1 MRRRDKEG
9 PVDDFT
15 DYQKQGGVAVI
26 TFRNPPVNALGID
39 LRKGVAEYIDK
50 AAADGDVTALVLT
63 GDGRCFCGGADIR
76 EFGSPAIEPMIRDV
90 IDRIESS
97 SKPVVA
103 AVHGVA
109 FGGGFELALGCHFRV
124 AAPSAQFALPEVKL
138 GLIPGAGG
146 TQRLPRLIGAE
157 KALGI
162 VLTGDPVGA
171 EDALA
176 MGIVDEVAGGDL
188 VAAAVAFA
196 EARVA
201 DASPLKRARDLEAPK
216 PPDGFFDG
224 QRQKIE
230 RRARGLIAPWYCI
243 DSVENAVK
251 LPFDEAMNKERQYFV
266 ECRESDQ
273 SKAQRH
279 IFFAERQAAK
289 IPGIAKEPAPRPI
302 ETAAVIGCGT
312 MGGGLAMNFAN
323 AGIPVTVVETDPQ
336 ALEKGLAVIAKT
348 YADSVSKGRLTDADR
363 ETRMGLIE
371 GTTDYADIAG
381 ADIVIEAVFEE
392 MDVKKEVFAVLDR
405 TCKPGAILA
414 TNTSTLD
421 IDDIAAATGRPE
433 QVIGTHFFSPAHIMR
448 LMENV
453 RGRKTAPETIAT
465 VMTLAKTIGKVGVLV
480 GNADGFVGNRMY
492 HCYTRQA
499 NFLLEEGALP
509 QQVDRALFD
518 FGFAMGPF
526 AVGDVA
532 GLDVGW
538 AIRQRRA
545 ATRDPNERYS
555 PIADRI
561 CELGRF
567 GQKTGAGWYR
577 YEEGSRAPVP
587 DPAIEDIIVGVS
599 GELGIERR
607 DITDDEIRERCLYA
621 LVNEGA
627 KILEQGLAIRSGD
640 IDVIWVYGYGF
651 PIHRGGPMFHADRVG
666 VKVVHEALSRLYDIH
681 GELLKPST
689 LLEEMAR
696 DGLAFEDLHKEKTK

>member
-1 MRRRDKEG
+1 MKTYAPLRKEG

-15 DYQKQGGVAVI
+15 DYRKQGGVAVI
-26 TFRNPPVNALGID
+26 TFQNPPVNALGIG
-39 LRKGVAEYIDK
+39 LRKGIAEAIDK
-50 AAADGDVTALVLT
+50 AAADGGVTALVLT
-63 GDGRCFCGGADIR
+63 GGGRCFSGGADIR
-76 EFGSPAIEPMIRDV
+76 EFGSPPIEPMLRGI
-90 IDRIESS
+90 IDRAETSM
-97 SKPVVA
+97 KPVVA

-162 VLTGDPVGA
+162 VLTGNPVGVD
-171 EDALA
+171 DARSL
-176 MGIVDEVAGGDL
+176 GIVDEVAGGDP

-201 DASPLKRARDLEAPK
+201 DASALKRARDLDVSE

-224 QRQKIE
+224 QRRKIE
-230 RRARGLIAPWYCI
+230 RRARGLIAPWHCI
-243 DSVENAVK
+243 DSVENAVTLSFGDGMK
-251 LPFDEAMNKERQYFV
+251 KEREYFV

-279 IFFAERQAAK
+279 IFFAEREAAK
-289 IPGIAKEPAPRPI
+289 IPGAPKDTAPRPI

-312 MGGGLAMNFAN
+312 MGGGIAMSFAD
-323 AGIPVTVVETDPQ
+323 AGIPVRIVETD
-336 ALEKGLAVIAKT
+336 AGGLEKGLQRITGTCAGSVKRGRISDATMKT
-348 YADSVSKGRLTDADR
+348 CL
-363 ETRMGLIE
+363 GLIT
-371 GTTDYADIAG
+371 GTTDIADIKD
-381 ADIVIEAVFEE
+381 ADIVIEAVFED
-392 MDVKKEVFAVLDR
+392 MDLKKEVFAKLDGI
-405 TCKPGAILA
+405 CKPGAILA

-453 RGRKTAPETIAT
+453 RGRRTAPETIAT

-492 HCYTRQA
+492 HCYIRQA

-509 QQVDRALFD
+509 EQVDRVIFD

-538 AIRQRRA
+538 RIRQRRA
-545 ATRDPNERYS
+545 ETRDKDERYS
-555 PIADRI
+555 PITDRI
-561 CELGRF
+561 CERGRF
-567 GQKTGAGWYR
+567 GRKTGAGWYR
-577 YEEGSRAPVP
+577 YGEGSRAPVP
-587 DPAIEDIIVGVS
+587 DPAIEEIITGVS
-599 GELGIERR
+599 EELGIERR
-607 DITDDEIRERCLYA
+607 DITDDEIRERCFHA
-621 LVNEGA
+621 LINEGA
-627 KILEQGLAIRSGD
+627 KVLEEGLAIRPGD

-666 VKVVHEALSRLYDIH
+666 VKTVYETLSRLYDIH
-681 GELLKPST
+681 GELLKPSA
-689 LLEEMAR
+689 LLEKMAR
-696 DGLAFEDLHKEKTK
+696 GGKAFRDL